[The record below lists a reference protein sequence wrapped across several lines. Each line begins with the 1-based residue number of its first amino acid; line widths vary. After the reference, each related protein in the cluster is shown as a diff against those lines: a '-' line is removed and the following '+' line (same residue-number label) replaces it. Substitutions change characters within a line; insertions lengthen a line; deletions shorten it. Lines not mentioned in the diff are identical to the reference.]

1 MLISQFLQEFQQELP
16 LALAMPDDPVGVQ
29 VLTDDR
35 PLTNIA
41 VAYELDEAT
50 IGRAA
55 GANAELIVAFHPLI
69 YPSLKRVTG
78 ATRVERCVARL
89 ITERVGLF
97 IAHTAFDAHPR
108 GTSVLFAEALGC
120 TSIAP
125 LQPSSILPNA
135 GMGAV
140 GVLERDLPLSGLAEQ
155 VRAICKVPSVRVSVP
170 AGSQPNQAVRR
181 VAVLGGSG
189 MSFYG
194 SAVHA
199 GADAFITADV
209 RYHGFHSA
217 NDQIPVIDPGHF
229 ETETFVVDG
238 MAGLLRETVQR
249 VGAAISVHP
258 IHETTNPVRYI
269 S

>member
-1 MLISQFLQEFQQELP
+1 MLISHFLQEFQQELP
-16 LALAMPDDPVGVQ
+16 LALAMADDPVGVQ
-29 VLTDDR
+29 VLTEDR
-35 PLTNIA
+35 PLTNVA

-50 IGRAA
+50 INRAVS
-55 GANAELIVAFHPLI
+55 ANAELIIAFHPLI

-97 IAHTAFDAHPR
+97 IVHTAFDAHPR
-108 GTSVLFAEALGC
+108 GTSVLFAESLGC

-125 LQPSSILPNA
+125 LQPSPVLPNA
-135 GMGAV
+135 GMGAIGELEP
-140 GVLERDLPLSGLAEQ
+140 GVTLEQLAGR
-155 VRAICKVPSVRVSVP
+155 VRGICKVPSVRVSVP
-170 AGSQPNQAVRR
+170 AGSQPHQAIGR

-189 MSFYG
+189 MSFYD
-194 SAVHA
+194 SAVRA

-238 MAGLLRETVQR
+238 LTGLLRETVQR
-249 VGAAISVHP
+249 VEAAISVHP
-258 IHETTNPVRYI
+258 LHETTNPVRYI